1 MDRYANFENL
11 VLNARRG
18 IDYRIRLRRGGS
30 GVAILSIHGGDIE
43 PGTTCIADAIAGPD
57 HTFYTFEGVK
67 PAGNFALHIT
77 SANFDE
83 PSAME
88 IICAAETVISIH
100 GSAGAAPMVTLGG
113 LDVQLRDRI
122 LQALRA
128 AGFQAVIATGRR
140 LRGIDRENICNLCGR
155 GMGVQMEIN
164 RGLRALMFRDLT
176 PAGRR
181 FPTAVL
187 DCFCRA
193 VRAAIIPAAVS
204 FDTDR

>member
-11 VLNARRG
+11 MLNERRG

-43 PGTTCIADAIAGPD
+43 PGTTCIADAVAGSE
-57 HTFYTFEGVK
+57 HTFYAFEGIK

-83 PSAME
+83 PMAME

-100 GSAGAAPMVTLGG
+100 GSAGATAMVNLGG

-122 LQALRA
+122 LEMLRA
-128 AGFQAVIATGRR
+128 AGFQADRSTGRR
-140 LRGIDRENICNLCGR
+140 LEGIDRENICNLCGR

-164 RGLRALMFRDLT
+164 RGLRARMFRDLT

-181 FPTAVL
+181 LPTAVL
-187 DCFCRA
+187 QRFTRA
-193 VRAAIIPAAVS
+193 VRSAITSNGAG
-204 FDTDR
+204 